1 MNSLDKENKA
11 EREAL
16 VERFGI
22 HLKEL
27 RTKKKIS
34 AAELSRRTFIE
45 KPNITR
51 IEKGGINPSLFVLK
65 KLADGLEITL
75 EELLKGFK

>member
-1 MNSLDKENKA
+1 MNKVEKEEKE

-16 VERFGI
+16 AVRFGR

-27 RTKKKIS
+27 REKKNIT

-75 EELLKGFK
+75 EELLRDFK